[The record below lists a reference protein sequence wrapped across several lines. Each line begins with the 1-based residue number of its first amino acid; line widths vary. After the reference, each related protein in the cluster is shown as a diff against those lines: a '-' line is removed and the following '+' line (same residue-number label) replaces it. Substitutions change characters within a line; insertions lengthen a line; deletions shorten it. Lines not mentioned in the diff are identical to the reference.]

1 MENKRLTVIKKRG
14 KKLLPLGGIFL
25 GACLLLL
32 PQLYTHQMILGS
44 DSIFHYNRFYDTY
57 MQLKEGNFQYFIS
70 MYGFQS
76 SGRIVNALYGPIIA
90 YLNGFLLLLGKTWFN
105 YQVLSDLVV
114 YLLAGSSLYYLLRRA
129 KVRADLSLFFALF
142 YMTTYAI
149 QYWIQNQAFSGW
161 AAALLPF
168 SLVPVVTFV
177 TTKKINVLE
186 LACCTALI
194 TQTHFLTSLFVI
206 MAYIPAFL
214 YAFWQSKTR
223 GHLLKQLFQAI
234 GIFLLL
240 TANIWGS
247 MLEIYQGDRLLP
259 PFINKNMA
267 STAIALTS
275 YRLGN
280 WLAPFGIIIF
290 SVLLVLG
297 LLGGWKRSSAL
308 SRLVSLEALAF
319 LILSSRLLPWQWLST
334 HVPFVSLLQF
344 PFRFFV
350 PYTVLM
356 LLALGLFANEL
367 ALKKQ
372 KLVVGGAL
380 VLTLLGMGQ
389 TAQILFKEL
398 ATWSAPTNFMY
409 EKNTTFTRSD
419 PEKIKQAFYSQDLS
433 LGLKYVQKSTPD
445 YLPVHTDTIDPRK
458 VHGYRRYHA
467 QVIEKEAS
475 FKKEVKKNKLI
486 ITWQATTNKQR
497 QVPVF
502 VYRNTKLVLNGRPV
516 DKKHLAYTWI
526 GAALLKQQKGSNKL
540 EVTYAESKVTRAT
553 LWITVLSWSGCC
565 LIGLK
570 RKIRRRNF

>member
-1 MENKRLTVIKKRG
+1 MENKRLTVIKNG

-32 PQLYTHQMILGS
+32 PQLYTHQMLLGS

-90 YLNGFLLLLGKTWFN
+90 YINGFLLLLGKTWFN

-129 KVRADLSLFFALF
+129 KVRVDLSLFLALF

-149 QYWIQNQAFSGW
+149 QYWVQNQAFSGW
-161 AAALLPF
+161 AAALLPL

-177 TTKKINVLE
+177 TKKEVNVLE

-223 GHLLKQLFQAI
+223 GRLLKRLFQAI
-234 GIFLLL
+234 GLFLLL

-247 MLEIYQGDRLLP
+247 MLEIYQGDHLLR

-290 SVLLVLG
+290 SVLLIFW
-297 LLGGWKRSSAL
+297 LLGGWKKLSPL
-308 SRLVSLEALAF
+308 SRLVSLEALTF

-334 HVPFVSLLQF
+334 HIPFVSLLQF

-350 PYTVLM
+350 PYTVLL
-356 LLALGLFANEL
+356 LLALGTFANEL

-372 KLVVGGAL
+372 KIVVGGAL
-380 VLTLLGMGQ
+380 VITLLGMGQ

-398 ATWSAPTNFMY
+398 AVWSEPTNFMY
-409 EKNTTFTRSD
+409 EKNTTFTQSD
-419 PEKIKQAFYSQDLS
+419 PEKIKQAFYSHDLS
-433 LGLKYVQKSTPD
+433 LGLEYVQKSTPD

-467 QVIEKEAS
+467 QVISKEAL
-475 FKKEVKKNKLI
+475 FNKAVKNNKLI
-486 ITWQATTNKQR
+486 ITWQADANEQR

-502 VYRNTKLVLNGRPV
+502 IYRNTKLVLNGRP
-516 DKKHLAYTWI
+516 LAKEQLTYTWI
-526 GAALLKQQKGSNKL
+526 GAVMLKQRKGFNKL
-540 EVTYAESKVTRAT
+540 EVTYAENKLTLTT
-553 LWITVLSWSGCC
+553 LWLTGLSWGICG